1 MKKKRFLIL
10 TLASVLMTS
19 CYSIFVKYPGIQV
32 INEFGLYIICVHT
45 WGCIWWWT
53 WTNYPFRKSLE
64 EAASEVERGGS
75 LSDGLAHHESL
86 YGKRLLVLLRVGEET
101 NTLDS
106 TLLSQADALDSEL
119 AHEVRQLNSI
129 VEPLLILLVGAIV
142 AFVLIAMY
150 MPMFRLGM
158 TIGWRLS
165 LCKFYYICRF

>member
-1 MKKKRFLIL
+1 M
-10 TLASVLMTS
+10 
-19 CYSIFVKYPGIQV
+19 
-32 INEFGLYIICVHT
+32 
-45 WGCIWWWT
+45 
-53 WTNYPFRKSLE
+53 E

-119 AHEVRQLNSI
+119 EHEVRQLNSI
-129 VEPLLILLVGAIV
+129 VVPLLILLVGAIV

-158 TIGWRLS
+158 TIG
-165 LCKFYYICRF
+165 

>member
-1 MKKKRFLIL
+1 M
-10 TLASVLMTS
+10 
-19 CYSIFVKYPGIQV
+19 
-32 INEFGLYIICVHT
+32 
-45 WGCIWWWT
+45 
-53 WTNYPFRKSLE
+53 E

-75 LSDGLAHHESL
+75 LSDGLAHYESL

-119 AHEVRQLNSI
+119 EHEVRQLNSI
-129 VEPLLILLVGAIV
+129 VVPLLILLVGAIV

-158 TIGWRLS
+158 TIG
-165 LCKFYYICRF
+165 